1 MLDAALQQL
10 DAEQGHLLRLVV
22 HGSQFRLAQAGI
34 GGIII
39 AHHGGLL
46 GDADA
51 RPEQGFQHTRSGQI
65 LTAENAVRADALG
78 QKLLHH
84 ADAVFQRLAG
94 FENMPVCVQTGSG
107 HPGEEAFRLGSSA
120 VGGLILDIVEVPA
133 SGLHQMLHGH
143 LDAPAVIDHD
153 RIGVRQS
160 QRAVGKDDGHFA
172 QKVLHLCPLTDGVE
186 NRADQDEAVHL
197 LLRHSL
203 QGAQRLRPVAAGVAE
218 DDLVPSAAKLALD
231 GVGCAGIVG
240 IPDVHCEHG
249 HGVQALA
256 DHALCNGTGGVVA
269 AFEHLFH
276 FGAGVGADSIFVVEH
291 AGDGG
296 DRDAGFPCN
305 IVNIH
310 RPSCKIRCGWMVKAY
325 PAAVWLSR

>member
-1 MLDAALQQL
+1 
-10 DAEQGHLLRLVV
+10 
-22 HGSQFRLAQAGI
+22 
-34 GGIII
+34 
-39 AHHGGLL
+39 
-46 GDADA
+46 
-51 RPEQGFQHTRSGQI
+51 
-65 LTAENAVRADALG
+65 
-78 QKLLHH
+78 
-84 ADAVFQRLAG
+84 
-94 FENMPVCVQTGSG
+94 MPVCVQTGSG
-107 HPGEEAFRLGSSA
+107 HPGEEALRLGSGA

-133 SGLHQMLHGH
+133 AGFHQMLHGH
-143 LDAPAVIDHD
+143 LDSPAVIDHD

-186 NRADQDEAVHL
+186 NRADQDETIHL

-203 QGAQRLRPVAAGVAE
+203 QGTQRLGPVAAGVAE
-218 DDLVPSAAKLALD
+218 DDLVPPAAKLALD

-249 HGVQALA
+249 DGVQALA
-256 DHALCNGTGGVVA
+256 DHALRNGTGGVVA
-269 AFEHLFH
+269 ALEYLFH
-276 FGAGVGADSIFVVEH
+276 LGAGVCADGIFVVEY

-296 DRDAGFPCN
+296 DRDSGFPCN

>member
-10 DAEQGHLLRLVV
+10 DAEQGHLLRFVV
-22 HGSQFRLAQAGI
+22 HGGQFRLAQAGI

-46 GDADA
+46 GDTDA
-51 RPEQGFQHTRSGQI
+51 RPEQGFQHTGSGQI

-78 QKLLHH
+78 QKLLHR
-84 ADAVFQRLAG
+84 ADAVLQRLAG

-107 HPGEEAFRLGSSA
+107 HPGEEALRLGSGA

-153 RIGVRQS
+153 GIGVRQS

-186 NRADQDEAVHL
+186 N
-197 LLRHSL
+197 
-203 QGAQRLRPVAAGVAE
+203 
-218 DDLVPSAAKLALD
+218 
-231 GVGCAGIVG
+231 
-240 IPDVHCEHG
+240 
-249 HGVQALA
+249 
-256 DHALCNGTGGVVA
+256 
-269 AFEHLFH
+269 
-276 FGAGVGADSIFVVEH
+276 
-291 AGDGG
+291 
-296 DRDAGFPCN
+296 
-305 IVNIH
+305 
-310 RPSCKIRCGWMVKAY
+310 
-325 PAAVWLSR
+325 